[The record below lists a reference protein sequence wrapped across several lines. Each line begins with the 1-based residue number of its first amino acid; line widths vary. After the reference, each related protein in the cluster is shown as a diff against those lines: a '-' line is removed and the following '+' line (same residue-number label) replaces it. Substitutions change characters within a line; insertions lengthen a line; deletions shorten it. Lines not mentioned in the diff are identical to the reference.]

1 MDPLE
6 SWNRN
11 QETWSVGT
19 KTLESHGLLNPPT
32 LDSCKR
38 RVLPPSL
45 ETESLVRT
53 LNLELCEAVGRTLY
67 YGSYWVCALHGAHFV
82 DESELKPL

>member
-38 RVLPPSL
+38 RALPPSL

-53 LNLELCEAVGRTLY
+53 LNVELCEAVGRTL
-67 YGSYWVCALHGAHFV
+67 
-82 DESELKPL
+82 